1 MYKIEL
7 ADETALA
14 SILDMQ
20 RFHEQLSRR
29 FPHVS
34 AALPP
39 LPISLCR
46 TRDYQPLIN
55 PRVDLPTLG
64 RSSFDQSEEAV
75 ALYVSAIEDHEDGR
89 ACFIEWLGMRG
100 QPSDA
105 VKSRIKVTALDQTN
119 MTPAREEMQEQYD
132 IAMPNIGSNAS
143 PEECYW
149 GMMQKRE
156 DEGENEHS
164 WQLYHVFVG
173 NGVFE
178 WYVDKAA
185 PQGSIAVQFMHAE
198 VDDSGCYLRVVD
210 RGNRSPG
217 SNPMEHEFRCLRS
230 YTMQDS
236 EGESIEREGVADE
249 DGMAWLWLERL
260 ATCAPPGYKAVRAG
274 NTIASANRSVQR
286 SARVP
291 QITDLGAIRAVLL
304 LRSTEVE
311 RKVEELHKDTLKME
325 AHLEE
330 LEEQK
335 SFLGLKAASLKV
347 AQEHG
352 QQIEADRERE
362 AQRERVTTLAELE
375 HQHHEQQHRT
385 GQARQRREHAEQQA
399 MALCSEWAKHKLEI
413 EEQVRQANVRLAQ
426 KQHECEDVQCAYM
439 EKYAAVHTQCNQE
452 APAQK

>member
-132 IAMPNIGSNAS
+132 IAMPNSIGSNAS

-185 PQGSIAVQFMHAE
+185 PQV
-198 VDDSGCYLRVVD
+198 
-210 RGNRSPG
+210 
-217 SNPMEHEFRCLRS
+217 
-230 YTMQDS
+230 
-236 EGESIEREGVADE
+236 
-249 DGMAWLWLERL
+249 
-260 ATCAPPGYKAVRAG
+260 
-274 NTIASANRSVQR
+274 
-286 SARVP
+286 
-291 QITDLGAIRAVLL
+291 
-304 LRSTEVE
+304 
-311 RKVEELHKDTLKME
+311 
-325 AHLEE
+325 
-330 LEEQK
+330 
-335 SFLGLKAASLKV
+335 
-347 AQEHG
+347 
-352 QQIEADRERE
+352 
-362 AQRERVTTLAELE
+362 
-375 HQHHEQQHRT
+375 
-385 GQARQRREHAEQQA
+385 
-399 MALCSEWAKHKLEI
+399 
-413 EEQVRQANVRLAQ
+413 
-426 KQHECEDVQCAYM
+426 
-439 EKYAAVHTQCNQE
+439 
-452 APAQK
+452 